1 MNDNSPRRPDLYSGF
16 RLVALVAAIA
26 GVVLLAAAAFILS
39 YSGIHRIALTAG
51 VSAGQARIFPV
62 IFDAMLVVGCA
73 AILSLRGADW
83 WLRAYAWL
91 VTILL
96 LIVVATADAWH
107 AIGTHLPH
115 RAVAATV
122 AVIPWVLLL
131 IAFTLLLAML
141 RQFRQIHLASAR
153 PGTAEATPAQATG
166 KPAATPVPIPP
177 SPAAA
182 RTTTAPQHA
191 VPAATAPPPGAAG
204 SPPAQAAGASRPR
217 RGLDVVFGSARPV
230 PESPVQPDTAPAIS
244 RTLDPAAKQPGAAA
258 EKTAAADGAGP
269 AKDGA
274 GPAAD
279 DSTAA
284 KDTPPAAAE
293 DTPSA
298 QPDAE
303 HEAASTQANSADP
316 ADADAGA
323 TAAGPDPPARP
334 PVPPPRPPR
343 PMPLVLTPH
352 PMTPFALT
360 PRLITPLPVTPLP
373 LMPSRLAP
381 VPRTAA
387 RLMRRRARP
396 PRQKPRPKPR
406 QTARPPR
413 TAPAQRIR
421 LQRRPPT
428 APGTAQSGNRMP
440 RPAPSPARMV
450 LARTRAP
457 RMAAPSGC
465 PINRCPPRSPRLR
478 HTSTGCGA
486 HRRHRKTRSRM
497 RSRDPRP
504 AWLG

>member
-1 MNDNSPRRPDLYSGF
+1 MNDNPPRRPDLYSGF

-166 KPAATPVPIPP
+166 KPAATPAPIPP

-217 RGLDVVFGSARPV
+217 RGLDAVFGSARPV
-230 PESPVQPDTAPAIS
+230 PESPVQPDTALAIS

-258 EKTAAADGAGP
+258 EKTAAADA
-269 AKDGA
+269 
-274 GPAAD
+274 
-279 DSTAA
+279 
-284 KDTPPAAAE
+284 
-293 DTPSA
+293 
-298 QPDAE
+298 
-303 HEAASTQANSADP
+303 
-316 ADADAGA
+316 
-323 TAAGPDPPARP
+323 
-334 PVPPPRPPR
+334 
-343 PMPLVLTPH
+343 
-352 PMTPFALT
+352 
-360 PRLITPLPVTPLP
+360 
-373 LMPSRLAP
+373 
-381 VPRTAA
+381 RTAT
-387 RLMRRRARP
+387 RAYSRGD
-396 PRQKPRPKPR
+396 R
-406 QTARPPR
+406 
-413 TAPAQRIR
+413 
-421 LQRRPPT
+421 PT
-428 APGTAQSGNRMP
+428 APLTRPGG
-440 RPAPSPARMV
+440 PAPASGGPAPATDSPAPPNGRSV
-450 LARTRAP
+450 PATDGPAPAAGRTCP
-457 RMAAPSGC
+457 RDGRTC
-465 PINRCPPRSPRLR
+465 PRSGWCWPR
-478 HTSTGCGA
+478 SGWCWP
-486 HRRHRKTRSRM
+486 RS
-497 RSRDPRP
+497 
-504 AWLG
+504 G